1 MKLCETEKSTYLHL
15 IKSYKQNNKMR
26 FYRYVSVYML
36 FCWKLKKITKL
47 KIYKLDIL
55 ELWSF
60 KEIWCD
66 VTLRD
71 LKTFQ
76 GHCTTFTQ
84 NLFSFELRD

>member
-1 MKLCETEKSTYLHL
+1 MYFSLTLTNNKRIPFNIDIRFKQITPYLKTFFWFNVNL
-15 IKSYKQNNKMR
+15 IKLMGK
-26 FYRYVSVYML
+26 
-36 FCWKLKKITKL
+36 T
-47 KIYKLDIL
+47 
-55 ELWSF
+55 LWSF